1 MTPFWSWWITL
12 ISIGCWCFVTGA
24 LIFVLRMK
32 PNLEEDGTTGHVYDG
47 IREYDKPMPR
57 WWLVIFW
64 ASIVFAV
71 GYVAAYPSLG
81 SWKGL
86 LKIQRE
92 DGSTV
97 NWTSVNEMQNDFDR
111 NNTVFLADYQ
121 KRFGGQTIDELSDN
135 SRALK
140 VGQRLFLQN
149 CAVCHGSNA
158 KGNTGFPNL
167 TDSDWLYGGTT
178 DKIVETLHKG
188 RKGGMPAW
196 REKLGEDGVKAT
208 AEYVMSLSGRGDLNG
223 QLVSQGQT
231 IFKANC
237 TICHGPDGKGNQAV
251 GAPNLTDNIWLYGGD
266 RATIRQTLRYGRAG
280 VMPAWEATL
289 GDERINLLAAYVFS
303 LSKAKSE

>member
-32 PNLEEDGTTGHVYDG
+32 PKLEEDGTTGHVYDG

-86 LKIQRE
+86 LQIERE

-111 NNTVFLADYQ
+111 NNSVFLADYQ

-167 TDSDWLYGGTT
+167 TDSDWLYGGST

-196 REKLGEDGVKAT
+196 REKLGEDGIKAT

-223 QLVSQGQT
+223 VWVSEGQGL
-231 IFKANC
+231 FKSNC
-237 TICHGPDGKGNQAV
+237 ALCHGADGKGNPAL

-280 VMPAWEATL
+280 VMPAWEASL

-303 LSKAKSE
+303 LSKAKAE

>member
-32 PNLEEDGTTGHVYDG
+32 PKLEEDGTTGHVYDG

-86 LKIQRE
+86 LQIERE

-111 NNTVFLADYQ
+111 NNSVFLADYQ

-167 TDSDWLYGGTT
+167 TDSDWLYGGST

-196 REKLGEDGVKAT
+196 REKLGEDGIKAT

-223 QLVSQGQT
+223 AWVSEGQGL
-231 IFKANC
+231 FKSNC
-237 TICHGPDGKGNQAV
+237 ALCHGADGKGNPAL

-280 VMPAWEATL
+280 VMPAWEASL

-303 LSKAKSE
+303 LSKAKAE